1 MTTFIIITV
10 LVAIFFLF
18 VITKGKKKEETKE
31 NSVSMPYVDVSVSTE
46 PDENET
52 YNEPIKQANG
62 GWVINPG
69 TPFELTV
76 INCDLETASL
86 VRDLCNKNDSRAR
99 HELLAMFATNNIR
112 VKEIEAYKHKYAP
125 VYYQRIEELRATS
138 KEYNEADPK
147 DRADMEEEFKI
158 TAQDCLYELPEYDMY
173 KLFIDEDITIDD
185 DLLQQYGFD
194 CLEAYLSYYG
204 KIGSVVT
211 ISKDAYY
218 RPAFEKMVE
227 KGLAIRGKDIPIT
240 EVLNA
245 QTLKT
250 LNAIANNPEK
260 EFKRKSQAIEYILG
274 DNESASRIGE
284 LVAFRELFKLIPLP
298 SKYDGLDLEAIFRV
312 WECHRVEIQLL
323 MRTYDDSVYQWKRLK
338 EDGGSRTHLYK
349 TCKVSCSNDG
359 CKCAQD
365 RMKQTYSVENPPQTP
380 CHIGCSCWLDF
391 E

>member
-1 MTTFIIITV
+1 MTTFIIIAV
-10 LVAIFFLF
+10 LVSIFFF
-18 VITKGKKKEETKE
+18 IRYFQGKKKNESSKVPLSTPSIDITVT
-31 NSVSMPYVDVSVSTE
+31 SV
-46 PDENET
+46 PDESQD
-52 YNEPIKQANG
+52 YQEPIKQANG
-62 GWVINPG
+62 GWIINPG

-86 VRDLCNKNDSRAR
+86 VRDLCNKNDSQAR

-125 VYYQRIEELRATS
+125 VYYQRIEELKATS

-204 KIGSVVT
+204 KLGSVVT

-227 KGLAIRGKDIPIT
+227 KGMAIRGKDIPIT

-245 QTLKT
+245 QNLKT
-250 LNAIANNPEK
+250 LNAIANNPAK

-298 SKYDGLDLEAIFRV
+298 SEYDGLDLEAIFRV

-323 MRTYDDSVYQWKRLK
+323 MRTYYDSVYQWRRFQ
-338 EDGGSRTHLYK
+338 EDGEARKRLYK
-349 TCKVSCSNDG
+349 TCKVICSNDG

-365 RMKQTYSVENPPQTP
+365 RMKQTYSVEKPPQTP